1 MSVFKCKMCG
11 GTLEINGGESVATC
25 DYCGTQQTLP
35 RTSDDVIQNLF
46 NRANNLRLKSEFDK
60 AEQLYEKILEK
71 DNTEAEAHWGIVLC
85 KYGIEYVEDPKTM
98 ERVPTCHRT
107 LFDAVTTNA
116 DYLAAIEH
124 SDTLQ
129 KSIYEKEARA
139 IDEIQKDILK
149 IAKNEEP
156 FDVFICYKE
165 TDDSGKRTV
174 DSTIANDIYYQLT
187 REGLKV
193 FYAAITLEDKLG
205 QEYEPYIFAALNS
218 SKVMLVLGTKP
229 EYFTAVWVKNEWSR
243 YLKLLKNDRSK
254 MLIPCYRDM
263 DAYELPEEFSHLQAQ
278 DMSKIGFMQ
287 DVIRGIK
294 KVTAREEN
302 NNQPSKPQSSKTTD
316 SNVES
321 LLKRAFMFV
330 EDGDFET
337 AEKYCEKVLD
347 SEPENTDAY
356 LCKLMIAKK
365 VTTKEKLK
373 ECDTPLEQDS
383 NYLRILRTGDEKL
396 VNELKKYNEETKEH
410 YNETTRKKN
419 ARKRNRRIVS
429 LILIVVLIIAAVVVW
444 KTIVS
449 PMMKYEDAKALL
461 DDGKYDEAIAVLEEL
476 GDYEDSKQLITECTY
491 LKAISFMEN
500 NMYDEAFAIFE
511 ELGNYKDSADM
522 INKIKP
528 LQVKQK
534 LYNDIKETGTCFW
547 GSYEQDNDLSNGAEP
562 IEWLVLE
569 VKDDKALVISK
580 YALDCKLYNTSF
592 MNVTWETCTLRKW
605 LNSDFVG
612 SAFSAD
618 EKSMIST
625 VTVSADKNPIYI
637 TNPGNATQDQ
647 VFVLSI
653 TEANNYFSTDSERK
667 CKPTDYAV
675 AGGADADIYTG
686 CCDWWLRTPGYRQT
700 GAAAVSYSGGVSS
713 YGNGICQ
720 EYIAVRPAMWI
731 DLSKVK

>member
-124 SDTLQ
+124 SDALQ

-218 SKVMLVLGTKP
+218 AKVMLVLGTKP

-302 NNQPSKPQSSKTTD
+302 NNQPSKPQSSKSTD

-396 VNELKKYNEETKEH
+396 VNELKKYNEETKKS
-410 YNETTRKKN
+410 YGVILRKQRFKKTI
-419 ARKRNRRIVS
+419 KRMFIA
-429 LILIVVLIIAAVVVW
+429 LAILAAIIAVIVW
-444 KTIVS
+444 TVFIS

-461 DDGKYDEAIAVLEEL
+461 DDGKYDEAIVLFEEL
-476 GDYEDSKQLITECTY
+476 EDYEDSKQLITECTY

-511 ELGNYKDSADM
+511 ELGDYKDSADM

-580 YALDCKLYNTSF
+580 YALDCKPYDTSDSDK
-592 MNVTWETCTLRKW
+592 TWEFCSLRKW
-605 LNSDFVG
+605 INNDFIN
-612 SAFSAD
+612 SAFTSD
-618 EKSMIST
+618 EKNVIAQTSVEVYDVLNGSYYLVNSVIDQIFILSEFQ
-625 VTVSADKNPIYI
+625 ADSLFDFDN
-637 TNPGNATQDQ
+637 
-647 VFVLSI
+647 
-653 TEANNYFSTDSERK
+653 SEIK
-667 CKPTDYAV
+667 CEPTDYAV
-675 AGGADADIYTG
+675 ANGAYRSDNNNCRWWLINTSGIFNKIKYISEHGDDIQADAG
-686 CCDWWLRTPGYRQT
+686 
-700 GAAAVSYSGGVSS
+700 SS
-713 YGNGICQ
+713 S
-720 EYIAVRPAMWI
+720 IAVRPAMWI
-731 DLSKVK
+731 DLSKVQ